1 MSGQAKTLVVI
12 DGKSVLYRGYYAMG
26 DLATPEG
33 KPTGATYGFAMMGLR
48 ILKEFDPDYVVVAW
62 DKSKTNI
69 RARQQLYEEYKANRK
84 PMPEDLRA
92 QLEDVRRLCD
102 AFGWPLLEVDD
113 FEADDIMGTLAV
125 QAKAQG
131 IDSILVTSDFD
142 VLQLLNHHT
151 QVCALK
157 RGLTQTILYDADR
170 LQKEYGLTP
179 EQFVDYKALRGDP
192 SDNIPGVQGVGD
204 KTATQLIQ
212 EYGSLDAVYE
222 HVDDI
227 GGAVSKKL
235 ETDRDMAFLSRDLI
249 QLSLEAPVTF
259 DEVAARAQESDSEA
273 VSAIFDE
280 LQFRRLYEDL
290 PDYMRR
296 STPSLFTSGD
306 NGKYE
311 NWQVEPI
318 KTPEQLQDVLGEEVV
333 FYSIIEYND
342 ETKLAD
348 VTEVVLSSETGK
360 AYQVIDQSVFE
371 KLPEMLSGRTVVGFG
386 LWNDLRAWG
395 PLPEASYFDVALA
408 AFLLNPLEDI
418 KDIYEAAAREL
429 GTDDRTFDE
438 AFAKSPLEWRV
449 VSMKAA
455 VLWELYQRRKKE
467 LPQYP
472 QLQKLAT
479 DVEFPLLPVIARMER
494 RGIKLDVDY
503 LKRMS
508 EDFAGRIAE
517 LGQAIYREAGQ
528 EFNINSP
535 QQLQTVLFDKLQ
547 LDTTN
552 IKKTKTGYS
561 TGASELD
568 KLRGLHPI
576 IDLITHYRE
585 LTKLHNTYIEALP
598 KLVDANNRLHTTFT
612 QTVTQTG
619 RLSSVHPNLQN
630 IPVRTEEGKAI
641 RQAFVAEEGCTLV
654 QADYS
659 QFELRL
665 AAALSGDEHMLDA
678 FNSGEDIHTKTAAEL
693 YDVAQPDVTK
703 KQRYNAKTVNF
714 GVMYGMSPHGLS
726 VATGMGR
733 DDAKAFIDRYFELRS
748 GLVEYLDSLKRQA
761 REEGY
766 VETWFGRRRPMPD
779 IHSSN
784 FAVRSAA
791 ERAAINMPI
800 QGTEADLMKMAMI
813 EIDTRLEEQC
823 YQILQI
829 HDSILVECPDEKAGR
844 VAELLKGIMGQTPP
858 KELSVAFDV
867 ETSTGKHWG
876 EL

>member
-1 MSGQAKTLVVI
+1 MSEAKKLVVI

-84 PMPEDLRA
+84 PMPEDLHA

-102 AFGWPLLEVDD
+102 VFGWPLLEVDD

-131 IDSILVTSDFD
+131 IDSILVTSDLD

-151 QVCALK
+151 RVCALK
-157 RGLTQTILYDADR
+157 RGLTQTVLYDADK
-170 LQKEYGLTP
+170 LQEEYGLTP

-212 EYGSLDAVYE
+212 KYGSLDVVYE
-222 HVDDI
+222 HVDNI

-235 ETDRDMAFLSRDLI
+235 EAGRDMAFLSRDLI

-259 DEVAARAQESDSEA
+259 DEVAARAQESDPEA

-306 NGKYE
+306 NGEYE
-311 NWQVEPI
+311 NWQVEQI

-333 FYSIIEYND
+333 FYSIIEHND

-360 AYQVIDQSVFE
+360 AYQVIDQSVLE

-395 PLPEASYFDVALA
+395 PLPGVSYFDVALA

-418 KDIYEAAAREL
+418 KSIYEAAAREL

-438 AFAKSPLEWRV
+438 AFAKSPLELRV

-467 LPQYP
+467 LKQYP

-494 RGIKLDVDY
+494 RGIKLDVDH

-517 LGQAIYREAGQ
+517 LEQAIYTEAGQ

-535 QQLQTVLFDKLQ
+535 QQLQTILFDKLQ

-576 IDLITHYRE
+576 VDLITHYRE

-598 KLVDANNRLHTTFT
+598 KLVDSNNRLHTTFT

-641 RQAFVAEEGCTLV
+641 RQAFVAEEGFTLA

-693 YDVAQPDVTK
+693 YDVAQSDVTK
-703 KQRYNAKTVNF
+703 EQRYNAKTVNF

-726 VATGMGR
+726 VATGMSR
-733 DDAKAFIDRYFELRS
+733 EDAKAFIDRYFELRS
-748 GLVEYLDSLKRQA
+748 GLVEYLDSLKHQA

-829 HDSILVECPDEKAGR
+829 HDSILVECPDGKAGR
-844 VAELLKGIMGQTPP
+844 VTELLKDIMEQTPP
-858 KELSVAFDV
+858 KELAVAFDV